1 MKVFI
6 VTEHVEYE
14 GDTVV
19 KVFASYEKAK
29 VYADEL
35 QAELDGDGITFV
47 SVKINTYE
55 VQE

>member
-35 QAELDGDGITFV
+35 QAELDGV
-47 SVKINTYE
+47 S
-55 VQE
+55 